1 VPAGLQAARLAFLAM
16 DPSAVFARPCVEGQW
31 VPAGGDLIEVVGDA
45 SAILSAERTA
55 LNFLGRLSGIA
66 TLTRR
71 CVEAV
76 AGTKAGVFDTRKTTP
91 TLRLLERRA
100 VELGGGR
107 NHRFGLFDMI
117 LIKDNHIAMAGG
129 VGAAV
134 RAARASLARE
144 AGSRPAI
151 EVEVDDPHTIEEAIE
166 AGADIVLL
174 DNMSSEEVAEAVR
187 RARGRVALE
196 ASGGIT
202 IGNIR
207 RYAEAGVDRISLGAL
222 THSAPAADLCL
233 SLYPIPPAGNL
244 P

>member
-1 VPAGLQAARLAFLAM
+1 
-16 DPSAVFARPCVEGQW
+16 
-31 VPAGGDLIEVVGDA
+31 
-45 SAILSAERTA
+45 
-55 LNFLGRLSGIA
+55 
-66 TLTRR
+66 
-71 CVEAV
+71 
-76 AGTKAGVFDTRKTTP
+76 
-91 TLRLLERRA
+91 LLERRA

-134 RAARASLARE
+134 RGARFNLAQE
-144 AGSRPAI
+144 AGPLPAI
-151 EVEVDDPHTIEEAIE
+151 EVEVDDLDAMEEAIE
-166 AGADIVLL
+166 AGADIVLI
-174 DNMSSEEVAEAVR
+174 DNMSPGEAAEAVR

-222 THSAPAADLCL
+222 THSAPAADVGL
-233 SLYPIPPAGNL
+233 SLYPIAPSMGPL
-244 P
+244 